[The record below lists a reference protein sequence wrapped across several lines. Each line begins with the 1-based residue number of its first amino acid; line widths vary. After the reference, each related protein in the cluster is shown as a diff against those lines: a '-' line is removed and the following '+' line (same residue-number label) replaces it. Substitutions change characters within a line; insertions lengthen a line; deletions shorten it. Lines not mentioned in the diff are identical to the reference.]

1 MGMMCLVDLDG
12 VFVDGV
18 FVDGVFVEFPRAR
31 ELWIPAFAGLTECFS
46 RALGYFLGRWGIF
59 LGVGVSSLALG

>member
-1 MGMMCLVDLDG
+1 MGMMCLVGL
-12 VFVDGV
+12 
-18 FVDGVFVEFPRAR
+18 DGVFVEFPHVR
-31 ELWIPAFAGLTECFS
+31 ELWIPAFAGMTECFS